1 MNRINKIKNNIIES
15 PEANKSII
23 FVPQSSP
30 QVIVLDDSDDDQE
43 NVSFFKRSSKI
54 LLFTF

>member
-43 NVSFFKRSSKI
+43 NVSFFQKI
-54 LLFTF
+54 Q